1 MVGAPTSLMRVGAG
15 GGNRD
20 VGELTVTA
28 IRHVGTGVF
37 GIAVLET

>member
-1 MVGAPTSLMRVGAG
+1 MVGAPTSLIRVVAGAD
-15 GGNRD
+15 NRD

-37 GIAVLET
+37 GIAELET